1 MDRST
6 VLIVVAIVAVGLYL
20 FSRRDR
26 SYPVEE
32 RLPVIERAIA
42 SGRDLEMEYF
52 TNSSKSFSKRTVTP
66 LEVSYQYKRPY
77 LRAYDHWRKDER
89 TFRVSRIKSVRD
101 LPRVP
106 GSRRA
111 SI

>member
-1 MDRST
+1 VDGST
-6 VLIVVAIVAVGLYL
+6 VVIAAAILAVGVYLY
-20 FSRRDR
+20 SRRDR

-52 TNSSKSFSKRTVTP
+52 TNSSKTFSKRTVTP
-66 LEVSYQYKRPY
+66 LEVTYQYQRPY
-77 LRAYDHWRKDER
+77 LRAYDHWRRDER

-101 LPRVP
+101 VPRRP
-106 GSRRA
+106 RR
-111 SI
+111 SSM